1 MNLSD
6 HQRLIMKYMSKY
18 KDLPCHI
25 SEFGMGKTRFSL
37 ELRDNK
43 IKENKK
49 YERRMDME
57 EQERIKEEKDKINCY
72 QCGSDRI
79 ESKTVIARRRIESS
93 RGIISDGQMTTV
105 NLYKCTD
112 CKLIFENPKN

>member
-1 MNLSD
+1 MGLID

-18 KDLPCHI
+18 KDLPCYV

-37 ELRDNK
+37 ELKDNK
-43 IKENKK
+43 KSKE

-79 ESKTVIARRRIESS
+79 EFKT
-93 RGIISDGQMTTV
+93 IISDGQLTTV

-112 CKLIFENPKN
+112 CKKIFENPKN